1 MMLINVPVACAE
13 GGATVTTDDPS
24 VVFQRSDLT
33 SPYQSLWQDRRDHFL
48 TSGMNRQFFEE
59 TLVGASIFQT
69 AYMIPSALHITITVP
84 RASTVYVLATDP
96 KGHWGVKLKT
106 DAGWTAEEW
115 SSAFNQP
122 VWSKLFAA
130 GASETLPPTTAG
142 TMGSSNHVTVLVQAE
157 TRGANARAAAV
168 DPKRRLGVV
177 QATGPSPSPSPSP
190 TPSPSPEP
198 DPEPEPDCDHDEDS
212 GKEITLYCPHE
223 NILMEHCYKCFWPP
237 DKEVIVCDGW
247 SETTIRLQC
256 DSDTPVS
263 ISSLS
268 PGK

>member
-1 MMLINVPVACAE
+1 M
-13 GGATVTTDDPS
+13 
-24 VVFQRSDLT
+24 
-33 SPYQSLWQDRRDHFL
+33 
-48 TSGMNRQFFEE
+48 
-59 TLVGASIFQT
+59 GASIFQT

-157 TRGANARAAAV
+157 TRGVAARSGTTCATARFFFNPIPPLGGSLCYCTSAQEAINA
-168 DPKRRLGVV
+168 KRRKK
-177 QATGPSPSPSPSP
+177 TG
-190 TPSPSPEP
+190 
-198 DPEPEPDCDHDEDS
+198 
-212 GKEITLYCPHE
+212 
-223 NILMEHCYKCFWPP
+223 
-237 DKEVIVCDGW
+237 
-247 SETTIRLQC
+247 
-256 DSDTPVS
+256 
-263 ISSLS
+263 SSVA
-268 PGK
+268 